1 MKKVVYLV
9 WLLIS
14 LTTLAACQK
23 KPVPDNNGDK
33 EKIDLARLYDLWK
46 YDGYDWVEFTADG
59 NLKKVQQT
67 VVGETRYLFRFSFS
81 YSFGESGAI
90 RYGTSYVNEEYYS
103 FKTDVDRP
111 TGKPLFI
118 SVDPVNMQLTTNILD
133 GESQTFGI
141 NACSDAGLVLLLP
154 LNRESISGSPL
165 YERHSFSPVTPNSLS
180 FEATALGRN
189 DRDFPAYSER
199 FLNEMTH
206 SLAAESGE
214 KWTDEELDALR
225 SELTEAFCKLF

>member
-1 MKKVVYLV
+1 MSQDRRMRNEPPKRSVLEEVGNAV
-9 WLLIS
+9 THGVGALL
-14 LTTLAACQK
+14 
-23 KPVPDNNGDK
+23 
-33 EKIDLARLYDLWK
+33 
-46 YDGYDWVEFTADG
+46 
-59 NLKKVQQT
+59 
-67 VVGETRYLFRFSFS
+67 
-81 YSFGESGAI
+81 
-90 RYGTSYVNEEYYS
+90 
-103 FKTDVDRP
+103 
-111 TGKPLFI
+111 
-118 SVDPVNMQLTTNILD
+118 
-133 GESQTFGI
+133 GI
-141 NACSDAGLVLLLP
+141 AGLVLLLP
-154 LNRESISGSPL
+154 LNRESVSGSPL